1 MWEGVAYG
9 GPVDIRKRTHAS
21 NDYRRAIVRLFSAL
35 REYSVLAYLHV
46 ACYRSVA
53 ALFVQGSFTD
63 FPIVRWFAVGL
74 ECLLFECTLRI
85 DVIKTK

>member
-1 MWEGVAYG
+1 MRRQLTLANA
-9 GPVDIRKRTHAS
+9 RTRVLIIAAS
-21 NDYRRAIVRLFSAL
+21 LCDCVRLFSAL

-46 ACYRSVA
+46 ACNRNVA